1 MTIGNICKCCKNINP
16 NSWTITWSV
25 FIFSPNKLRLV
36 KQVGAMWRPEKQK
49 HHVQLLRFSI
59 FQSLSPRA
67 DTSVKCFIYTRAM
80 VKFCGDA
87 IIFFESDI
95 IPMFFGHTLPS
106 LLLRLFQSNHRRP
119 WYGFFTIFGWFS
131 CLPKVLSWSSCFLF
145 GFHGR
150 SRYFHVFFYFF
161 KFTIANNAIFNLINH

>member
-80 VKFCGDA
+80 VKFLWRCDGDNLFLKA
-87 IIFFESDI
+87 MQYRYFLDLTIVDHD
-95 IPMFFGHTLPS
+95 MF
-106 LLLRLFQSNHRRP
+106 
-119 WYGFFTIFGWFS
+119 FFTIFDWFS

-150 SRYFHVFFYFF
+150 SRYFHVFFISLSLPSPTTQF
-161 KFTIANNAIFNLINH
+161 LI

>member
-1 MTIGNICKCCKNINP
+1 MTFGNICKCCKNINP
-16 NSWTITWSV
+16 NNWTITWSV

-80 VKFCGDA
+80 VKFLWRCDGDNLFLKA
-87 IIFFESDI
+87 MQYRYFLDTFYHCYCCDYSDLTI
-95 IPMFFGHTLPS
+95 VDHDMFFS
-106 LLLRLFQSNHRRP
+106 Q
-119 WYGFFTIFGWFS
+119 
-131 CLPKVLSWSSCFLF
+131 FLI
-145 GFHGR
+145 GFHVCP
-150 SRYFHVFFYFF
+150 RYFHGLHAFCLVFMVVQGISMFSFISLSLPSPTTQF
-161 KFTIANNAIFNLINH
+161 LI